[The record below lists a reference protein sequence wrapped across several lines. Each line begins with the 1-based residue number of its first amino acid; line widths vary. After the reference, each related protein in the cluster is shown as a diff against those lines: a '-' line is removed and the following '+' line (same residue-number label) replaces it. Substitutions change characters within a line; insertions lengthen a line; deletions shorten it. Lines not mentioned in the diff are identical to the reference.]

1 MNTRSLA
8 QVSTIAVLA
17 ALSLATSAQ
26 AQGWRYDDGRGY
38 GYRPRCLSS
47 DGINDSLA
55 RQGLYPI
62 ANVGG
67 DPYGRY
73 IHMRVSR
80 RYQEFVVTVDG
91 CTGQVLRRPVRRRTL
106 VTKLTAG

>member
-1 MNTRSLA
+1 MNLKSLA
-8 QVSTIAVLA
+8 KFSTIAVLV

-47 DGINDSLA
+47 EGINDSLA
-55 RQGLYPI
+55 RQGLYPL

-73 IHMRVSR
+73 IYMRVSR
-80 RYQEFVVTVDG
+80 GYQELVVTVDG
-91 CTGQVLRRPVRRRTL
+91 CTGQVLRR
-106 VTKLTAG
+106 

>member
-1 MNTRSLA
+1 MKFRFRRLPLT
-8 QVSTIAVLA
+8 

-47 DGINDSLA
+47 DGINDRLA
-55 RQGLYPI
+55 SMGLYPI
-62 ANVGG
+62 AYVGG

-73 IHMRVSR
+73 IYMVVR
-80 RYQEFVVTVDG
+80 RGYQELVVTVDG
-91 CTGQVLRRPVRRRTL
+91 CTGQVVR
-106 VTKLTAG
+106 

>member
-1 MNTRSLA
+1 MKIKPLA
-8 QVSTIAVLA
+8 HFSIIAILT

-26 AQGWRYDDGRGY
+26 AQGWRYEGRGY
-38 GYRPRCLSS
+38 GYGRPGCLSS

-67 DPYGRY
+67 DPYGRFIY
-73 IHMRVSR
+73 MRVR
-80 RYQEFVVTVDG
+80 RGYQQDVIVTVDG
-91 CTGQVLRRPVRRRTL
+91 CTGQVAR
-106 VTKLTAG
+106 

>member
-1 MNTRSLA
+1 MKIKQLA
-8 QVSTIAVLA
+8 PFSIIAILA

-26 AQGWRYDDGRGY
+26 AQGWRYDDGRGYGGY

-67 DPYGRY
+67 DPYGRFIY
-73 IHMRVSR
+73 MRVR
-80 RYQEFVVTVDG
+80 RGYQQDIVVTVDG
-91 CTGQVLRRPVRRRTL
+91 CTGQVVR
-106 VTKLTAG
+106 